1 MAAREAMEGLEEMA
15 MPAASEVPAVREAQE
30 VRPAPA
36 ALAALTAQQERPAR
50 HSPSQLTQIWS

>member
-1 MAAREAMEGLEEMA
+1 
-15 MPAASEVPAVREAQE
+15 MPAATEVPAVREAQE